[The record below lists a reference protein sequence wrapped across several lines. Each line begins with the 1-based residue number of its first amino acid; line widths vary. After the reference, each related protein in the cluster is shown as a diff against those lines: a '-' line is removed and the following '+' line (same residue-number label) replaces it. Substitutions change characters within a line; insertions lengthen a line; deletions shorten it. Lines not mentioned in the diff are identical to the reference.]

1 MKSRL
6 ETIYYATD
14 DVKIE
19 YYVEPDG
26 IKIKSVECNLP
37 YSSIVLPVS
46 INGVNVVTLLMGFA
60 EKLCAEGLYL
70 PPYLNEIEEFA
81 FQNSCIK
88 RLIIVSELRT
98 VSVTSFNNMP
108 FLEKIVLPPNQML
121 MPCKAVF
128 RGCRKLKEIEFTS
141 PEIVIDRRNTKGILS
156 GGADNFIFNAR
167 QCYSAYIGKYIEDEI
182 LEHFKFG
189 FDTEIIYEK

>member
-6 ETIYYATD
+6 ETIYYTTD

-70 PPYLNEIEEFA
+70 PPVTI
-81 FQNSCIK
+81 S
-88 RLIIVSELRT
+88 IVGKSITNQLWFTRT
-98 VSVTSFNNMP
+98 
-108 FLEKIVLPPNQML
+108 
-121 MPCKAVF
+121 
-128 RGCRKLKEIEFTS
+128 
-141 PEIVIDRRNTKGILS
+141 
-156 GGADNFIFNAR
+156 
-167 QCYSAYIGKYIEDEI
+167 
-182 LEHFKFG
+182 HF
-189 FDTEIIYEK
+189 